1 IWQWRSGARR
11 SWPAIRCC
19 SLQRRPW
26 WRSSPSQDRLTY
38 FGKPKLLI
46 VDELCYLPFD
56 QMRRTSS
63 FTAFGDPTC
72 ADAIL
77 DRLLHGKGLRR

>member
-1 IWQWRSGARR
+1 VLFA
-11 SWPAIRCC
+11 PAPTLVAQLAKPH
-19 SLQRRPW
+19 SEGQLE
-26 WRSSPSQDRLTY
+26 DLLTY

-46 VDELCYLPFD
+46 VDELGYLPFD